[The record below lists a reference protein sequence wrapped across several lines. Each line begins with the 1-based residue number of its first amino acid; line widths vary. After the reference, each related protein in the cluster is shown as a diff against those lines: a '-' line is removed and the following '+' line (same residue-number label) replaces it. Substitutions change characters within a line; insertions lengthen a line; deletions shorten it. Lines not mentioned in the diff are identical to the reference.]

1 MSFFRGNET
10 VTIRRR
16 VETGTD
22 AYGNATYT
30 TTETQV
36 KYVFLGFQTVSNAEP
51 IDPMRNAVDG
61 QIVLYFPRGTVI
73 EDGDTFIVRN
83 TEWEKDGKSMAW
95 ENPFNLPTGV
105 VVPIR
110 KRDG

>member
-10 VTIRRR
+10 VTIKRRQK
-16 VETGTD
+16 TGLD
-22 AYGNATYT
+22 DYGNPVWT
-30 TTETQV
+30 TTQIVVTG
-36 KYVFLGFQTVSNAEP
+36 VFLGFQTVSNAEP
-51 IDPMRNAVDG
+51 IDPMRSAVDG

-73 EDGDTFIVRN
+73 EDGDEFIVRN
-83 TEWEKDGKSMAW
+83 SSWEKDGKSMAW